1 MEGGDE
7 KAIYLI
13 RESFDDSVCK
23 RGMASAVSFQKEVF
37 LLTSSSVVKEVKPN
51 EKPKKLIA
59 QRFSRRKFGAY
70 QAEVS
75 IYRTIDEFT
84 FLKIDKECEFSNV
97 DKGWSTSHRNFDVS
111 APSSETKALATSPFC
126 ESLRQQVKPVAFE
139 CNGNNTIIEVIP
151 ETPIERTSILG
162 APIFLETKTTYTMK
176 GDKFKVIGVVGLSS
190 EEKLC
195 SYYLNHNI
203 LDLVSSKQ
211 KEMQSKRKGGIVKT
225 PIEQDHPSGSED
237 VISIKGMVKETMEP
251 GQEIPQK
258 SSQHIEEETD
268 TPGPRIIHNKLGQF
282 GKGEPAEVAARSF
295 NKLPPLTNNFIGREE
310 VVKEIVSK
318 LTRKPDPFRMVVLL
332 SIPGEG
338 KTQTAI
344 KVGHELLEYSKLV
357 IFIEKQESLAQLC
370 IEIICGISGRY
381 ISGSNDLVFRAKE
394 KLKAFKG
401 DVCIIL
407 DNTENMQE
415 KERMEFDSFVNF
427 VVEKAPA
434 IQLIITTQKD
444 VGFTS
449 LNVHKQHLKPL
460 DNDSSIHLIQRSV
473 SITDKDAKEIGE
485 LCGGIPLLLAA
496 CAALLKESFSTD
508 TLIQWLKQNVIQFLQ
523 DKAEDVYNALC
534 GFLGRMRKPLLQN
547 LIKLSVFPS
556 SFSVKDISQIHFNDN
571 ELESEKVKTTMVG
584 FSLLQRMGHEKY
596 ALHPLVREYCR
607 ANLKNLPDTE
617 EVGQS
622 AQDKFDMHFIEKL
635 KTLSKE
641 FITKDSAMG
650 AISSFRAY
658 RANIMEALSNHLD
671 EKSSADKKACGV
683 DVAISTEVLDLL
695 SKVSLSPAE
704 CLKFYQRCYGIAKD
718 SGDQMRLAN
727 SLNALGFRHLCDVS
741 PLKPNQLVLDKFT
754 EAKGIYEKLSKEQQ
768 NCEAY
773 AQILCKLG
781 LCLCL
786 QGEEKEKG
794 LDLIHEGITL
804 KEKLGVPVYLAAGHC
819 DLGNAHYTLGDHQK
833 AIDVWEKKT
842 LPIYQDELGE
852 HPWTASILHFIAR
865 SYMALAKTKVDGAV
879 NNCRDALALRKK
891 LLRFHQDT
899 ARSHI
904 LLSDALVELQNDF
917 ESAYE
922 ELKEAFKIQK
932 EVLGEN
938 HSSTKDTEAKMMR
951 IASMRVKGTDQVT
964 GQATSSVGPSES
976 EEATSVKDSVEETTT
991 SVTGP
996 AITPSKPGLFGKGT
1010 EKCEIRNRPHQ
1021 STRREEVDAPLTN
1034 HAELNRPSNNFR
1046 ITLLSKRTSCIRHK
1060 FYDEICTALDQDHPL
1075 GYDYNLLGEYIG
1087 LKKGKVAV
1095 LSQNGNPTKLLMQT
1109 LDTQKDGT
1117 IRRFKEILEKM
1128 NRHDVLL
1135 IIEDWIKHEWN
1146 DPQRI
1151 NKLVF

>member
-23 RGMASAVSFQKEVF
+23 RGIASAVSFQKEVF

-203 LDLVSSKQ
+203 LD
-211 KEMQSKRKGGIVKT
+211 
-225 PIEQDHPSGSED
+225 HPSGSED

-310 VVKEIVSK
+310 VVKEIVSR

-332 SIPGEG
+332 SFPGAG

-344 KVGHELLEYSKLV
+344 KVGHDLLEYSKPV
-357 IFIEKQESLAQLC
+357 IFIEKQESLSQLC
-370 IEIICGISGRY
+370 IEILFGISGWY
-381 ISGSNDLVFRAKE
+381 ISRSNHLVCRAKE
-394 KLKAFKG
+394 KLRTFES

-407 DNTENMQE
+407 DNTENIQE
-415 KERMEFDSFVNF
+415 KEWMEFDSFVKF

-460 DNDSSIHLIQRSV
+460 DNISSAHLIQRSV
-473 SITDKDAKEIGE
+473 SIPDKDAQKIGE

-584 FSLLQRMGHEKY
+584 FSLLQRMGDEKY

-607 ANLKNLPDTE
+607 ANLKNLPDME

-641 FITKDSAMG
+641 FITKDSAMD

-658 RANIMEALSNHLD
+658 RANIMAALWNHLD

-683 DVAISTEVLDLL
+683 DVAISTEVLDFL
-695 SKVSLSPAE
+695 SKVLLPPAE

-718 SGDQMRLAN
+718 SGDEMRLAN
-727 SLNALGFRHLCDVS
+727 SLNALGFRHLCDVAHLEPS
-741 PLKPNQLVLDKFT
+741 QLSLDRFE
-754 EAKGIYEKLSKEQQ
+754 EANGIYEKLSKEQQ

-773 AQILCKLG
+773 AHILCKLG

-786 QGEEKEKG
+786 QGEEKERG
-794 LDLIHEGITL
+794 LGLIHKGIAL
-804 KEKLGVPVYLAAGHC
+804 RQKLGVPLYLAAGNC
-819 DLGNAHYTLGDHQK
+819 DLGTAHHILGHHQK

-842 LPIYQDELGE
+842 FPIYKNQLGE
-852 HPWTASILHFIAR
+852 HPWTGTILHYIAL

-879 NNCRDALALRKK
+879 KNSRDALKLRKK
-891 LLRFHQDT
+891 LLGFHQDT

-917 ESAYE
+917 ESALK
-922 ELKEAFKIQK
+922 ELKQALEIQK

-938 HSSTKDTEAKMMR
+938 HSSTKDTQAKIMR
-951 IASMRVKGTDQVT
+951 IASMQ
-964 GQATSSVGPSES
+964 
-976 EEATSVKDSVEETTT
+976 DS
-991 SVTGP
+991 
-996 AITPSKPGLFGKGT
+996 
-1010 EKCEIRNRPHQ
+1010 N
-1021 STRREEVDAPLTN
+1021 
-1034 HAELNRPSNNFR
+1034 
-1046 ITLLSKRTSCIRHK
+1046 
-1060 FYDEICTALDQDHPL
+1060 
-1075 GYDYNLLGEYIG
+1075 
-1087 LKKGKVAV
+1087 
-1095 LSQNGNPTKLLMQT
+1095 
-1109 LDTQKDGT
+1109 
-1117 IRRFKEILEKM
+1117 
-1128 NRHDVLL
+1128 
-1135 IIEDWIKHEWN
+1135 
-1146 DPQRI
+1146 
-1151 NKLVF
+1151 